1 LLNERI
7 ELRTILWILL
17 LLKKTEQ
24 EPEEQPR
31 RSKRARKEKSF
42 GDDFLMAFLAGNV
55 PRTYSEAMSSPDAPY
70 WKEAVNTEIDSILQ
84 HHTYEIAYLPQG
96 SKPLGKK

>member
-1 LLNERI
+1 
-7 ELRTILWILL
+7 
-17 LLKKTEQ
+17 
-24 EPEEQPR
+24 
-31 RSKRARKEKSF
+31 
-42 GDDFLMAFLAGNV
+42 
-55 PRTYSEAMSSPDAPY
+55 MSTLDAPY